1 MPLLVLWGR
10 RSGQGSGYDV
20 LAVWREHATA
30 VRGQAAPDPGPPQA
44 LNATLEFDLDAGAI
58 VARQWT
64 RHPLCSC

>member
-30 VRGQAAPDPGPPQA
+30 VRGQAIDSGHFLPEDATDETYAA
-44 LNATLEFDLDAGAI
+44 LRDFFNEGG
-58 VARQWT
+58 
-64 RHPLCSC
+64 